1 MTRQEFNKLAS
12 LRSLN
17 RGGRLILMGTM
28 TVPLP
33 VSYVEMMFNGREIIG
48 QFMYRG
54 NPTNAYST

>member
-1 MTRQEFNKLAS
+1 
-12 LRSLN
+12 
-17 RGGRLILMGTM
+17 MGTM